1 MERNRDDFVIAIR
14 SAFLKKGTQQRF
26 SLLALIFFS
35 ITFLVLGS
43 INYKPINNL
52 KKILKETVYLSSFI
66 VSIPENLLGKTYVNI
81 SNHFSHYEEYK
92 KIRKELGILKL
103 IDLNNQIL
111 NLENIKYK
119 KLIDDYFVKDNETF
133 AKVLI
138 DKQSPFLRSIIINK
152 GMKNNIKKGMII
164 LDEGYLVGKVI
175 EVNYL
180 TSRVLL
186 ISDINS
192 KIPVSIQPGD
202 IQAIMSGKD
211 KQKGV
216 LQYIKGTDLKK
227 DNQEFIV
234 VTSGAGEVFK
244 NGIPIGV
251 IKMEENDINADD
263 KIVNFY
269 RDFSQL
275 KYVKVVSYSQELE
288 SLDSLSKKDSNQQQ
302 EKIKETN
309 QINETLRILKEQKK
323 IDIEVRAKIEEENFI
338 LKNTIF
344 KLKNE
349 LRISEQIINQNKTLS
364 TDLKYLK
371 LDLLYGAKCKKNFF
385 NKLYKVGS
393 KKYKACVLNKGL
405 IK

>member
-202 IQAIMSGKD
+202 IQAIMSGKN

-323 IDIEVRAKIEEENFI
+323 IDSEVRAKIEEENFI
-338 LKNTIF
+338 LKNKIF

-349 LRISEQIINQNKTLS
+349 LGISEQIINQNKIQS
-364 TDLKYLK
+364 AEVEYLK
-371 LDLLYGAKCKKNFF
+371 LNLLYGVKCKKNFF

>member
-35 ITFLVLGS
+35 ITFLILGS
-43 INYKPINNL
+43 INYKPIDNL
-52 KKILKETVYLSSFI
+52 KKLLRETVYLSSFI
-66 VSIPENLLGKTYVNI
+66 VSIPENLVGKSYINI
-81 SNHFSHYEEYK
+81 SNHFSHYDEYK
-92 KIRKELGILKL
+92 KIKKELGILKL

-119 KLIDDYFVKDNETF
+119 RLVDDYFIKDKETF

-152 GMKNNIKKGMII
+152 GMKNNIKIGMVI

-175 EVNYL
+175 EVNYF

-216 LQYIKGTDLKK
+216 LQYIKSTDLKNN
-227 DNQEFIV
+227 NQEFKV
-234 VTSGAGEVFK
+234 LTSGAGEVFK
-244 NGIPIGV
+244 NGIPIGE
-251 IKMEENDINADD
+251 ITIEENNFNKDE

-269 RDFSQL
+269 KDFSQL
-275 KYVKVVSYSQELE
+275 KYVKVVSYSKEE
-288 SLDSLSKKDSNQQQ
+288 EAIDYSSKSDLKEQDEIIKKTQQKD
-302 EKIKETN
+302 K
-309 QINETLRILKEQKK
+309 TLKILKEEKK
-323 IDIEVRAKIEEENFI
+323 IASEIRAKIEEENNI
-338 LKNTIF
+338 LKNRII

-349 LRISEQIINQNKTLS
+349 LITAKKIIEKNENKSEEI
-364 TDLKYLK
+364 KYLELK
-371 LDLLYGAKCKKNFF
+371 VLYGNKCKKNFF
-385 NKLYKVGS
+385 NKLHKVDS
-393 KKYKACVLNKGL
+393 KEYKACVLNKGL
-405 IK
+405 KN